1 MKKLNMDGKFVK
13 IMEAYGIDTTNVSLN
28 KDGSINCN
36 EHGNW
41 TYSSSKEI
49 AYQNRETTQSS
60 WKINDDKLEFLERK
74 NINLESKNE
83 KEIEIIIDGKLNP
96 LYFKNVKEEAEKYAK
111 EILNNNGLV
120 NYSKP
125 TNEIIEVKVLV
136 TKNNDEKVEEFL
148 MIEPNKILSIEEIVI
163 KRFDNRIDIS
173 EYQIL
178 ENKKFN
184 FGSSLDK
191 EFLKD
196 ITPNLVKELNSFLN
210 QDIKSIWLDAGS
222 SIYDLHFEIGINKDK
237 SSSALEYTDF
247 YFDISKDKKTLV
259 PYLNGTGD
267 LSEVVSKD
275 TVEKLI
281 KAIDKVKSV
290 RELEDKKDIKKT
302 STIKKKIKKD
312 DLER

>member
-1 MKKLNMDGKFVK
+1 MKKLNMNGKFVK
-13 IMEAYGIDTTNVSLN
+13 IMEAYGIDTDSVSLN

-83 KEIEIIIDGKLNP
+83 KE
-96 LYFKNVKEEAEKYAK
+96 
-111 EILNNNGLV
+111 
-120 NYSKP
+120 KP

-148 MIEPNKILSIEEIVI
+148 MIEPNKVLSIEEIVI
-163 KRFDNRIDIS
+163 KRFDNRIDVS

-191 EFLKD
+191 EFLQD

-210 QDIKSIWLDAGS
+210 QDIKSIWLDVGS

-247 YFDISKDKKTLV
+247 YFDIPKDKKTLV

-267 LSEVVSKD
+267 LSEIVSKD

>member
-1 MKKLNMDGKFVK
+1 MNGKFVK
-13 IMEAYGIDTTNVSLN
+13 IMEAYGIDTDSVSLN

-83 KEIEIIIDGKLNP
+83 KEN
-96 LYFKNVKEEAEKYAK
+96 
-111 EILNNNGLV
+111 
-120 NYSKP
+120 P

-148 MIEPNKILSIEEIVI
+148 MIEPNKVLSIEEIVI
-163 KRFDNRIDIS
+163 KRFDNRIDVS

-191 EFLKD
+191 EFLQD

-210 QDIKSIWLDAGS
+210 QDIKSIWLDVGS
-222 SIYDLHFEIGINKDK
+222 SIYDLHLEIGISKDK

>member
-13 IMEAYGIDTTNVSLN
+13 IMEAYGIDTDSVSLN

-60 WKINDDKLEFLERK
+60 WRINNDKLEFLERK

-83 KEIEIIIDGKLNP
+83 KEIEII
-96 LYFKNVKEEAEKYAK
+96 
-111 EILNNNGLV
+111 
-120 NYSKP
+120 
-125 TNEIIEVKVLV
+125 
-136 TKNNDEKVEEFL
+136 
-148 MIEPNKILSIEEIVI
+148 
-163 KRFDNRIDIS
+163 S

-178 ENKKFN
+178 ENKKIN

-191 EFLKD
+191 EFLQD

-210 QDIKSIWLDAGS
+210 QDIKSIWLDVGS

>member
-13 IMEAYGIDTTNVSLN
+13 IMEAYGIDTDSVSLN

-83 KEIEIIIDGKLNP
+83 KE
-96 LYFKNVKEEAEKYAK
+96 
-111 EILNNNGLV
+111 
-120 NYSKP
+120 KP

-136 TKNNDEKVEEFL
+136 TKDNDEKVEEFL
-148 MIEPNKILSIEEIVI
+148 MIEPNKVLSIEEIVI
-163 KRFDNRIDIS
+163 KRFDNRIDVS

-191 EFLKD
+191 EFLQD

-210 QDIKSIWLDAGS
+210 QDIKSIWLDVGS

>member
-13 IMEAYGIDTTNVSLN
+13 IMEAYGIDTDSVSLN

-83 KEIEIIIDGKLNP
+83 KE
-96 LYFKNVKEEAEKYAK
+96 
-111 EILNNNGLV
+111 
-120 NYSKP
+120 KP

-148 MIEPNKILSIEEIVI
+148 MIEPNKVLSIEEIVI
-163 KRFDNRIDIS
+163 KRFDNRIDVS

-191 EFLKD
+191 EFLQD

-210 QDIKSIWLDAGS
+210 QDIKSIWLDVGS

>member
-83 KEIEIIIDGKLNP
+83 KE
-96 LYFKNVKEEAEKYAK
+96 
-111 EILNNNGLV
+111 
-120 NYSKP
+120 KP

-148 MIEPNKILSIEEIVI
+148 MIEPNKVLSIEEIVI
-163 KRFDNRIDIS
+163 KRFDNRIDVS

-191 EFLKD
+191 EFLQD

-210 QDIKSIWLDAGS
+210 QDIKSIWLDVGS

-247 YFDISKDKKTLV
+247 YFDIPKDKKTLV

-267 LSEVVSKD
+267 LSEIVSKD

>member
-83 KEIEIIIDGKLNP
+83 KE
-96 LYFKNVKEEAEKYAK
+96 
-111 EILNNNGLV
+111 
-120 NYSKP
+120 KP

-148 MIEPNKILSIEEIVI
+148 MIEPNKVLSIEEIVI
-163 KRFDNRIDIS
+163 KRFDHRIDVS

-267 LSEVVSKD
+267 LSEIVSKD

>member
-1 MKKLNMDGKFVK
+1 MKKLNMDRNFVEILK
-13 IMEAYGIDTTNVSLN
+13 TYGIDTDNVSLN

-60 WKINDDKLEFLERK
+60 WRMNDNKLEFLERK
-74 NINLESKNE
+74 NINFESINE

-96 LYFKNVKEEAEKYAK
+96 LYFKNVKQEAEKYAN

-120 NYSKP
+120 NYLKP

-148 MIEPNKILSIEEIVI
+148 MIEPNKVLSIEEIVI
-163 KRFDNRIDIS
+163 KKFNHRIDVS

-191 EFLKD
+191 EFLQD
-196 ITPNLVKELNSFLN
+196 ITPNLVKQLNSFLN
-210 QDIKSIWLDAGS
+210 QDIKSIWLDVGS

-247 YFDISKDKKTLV
+247 YFDISKDRKTLV

-267 LSEVVSKD
+267 LSKVVSKD

-281 KAIDKVKSV
+281 IAIEKVKNAQ
-290 RELEDKKDIKKT
+290 ELENKSSVKKT
-302 STIKKKIKKD
+302 SSTKKKIKKD

>member
-1 MKKLNMDGKFVK
+1 MNKLNINSKFIE
-13 IMEAYGIDTTNVSLN
+13 IMKAYGIVPNDVTVNEN
-28 KDGSINCN
+28 GSINCG

-49 AYQNRETTQSS
+49 AYQTRETTQSS
-60 WKINDDKLEFLERK
+60 WRINNDKLEFLERK
-74 NINLESKNE
+74 NI
-83 KEIEIIIDGKLNP
+83 
-96 LYFKNVKEEAEKYAK
+96 
-111 EILNNNGLV
+111 
-120 NYSKP
+120 
-125 TNEIIEVKVLV
+125 
-136 TKNNDEKVEEFL
+136 
-148 MIEPNKILSIEEIVI
+148 
-163 KRFDNRIDIS
+163 
-173 EYQIL
+173 
-178 ENKKFN
+178 N

-267 LSEVVSKD
+267 LSEVFLV
-275 TVEKLI
+275 
-281 KAIDKVKSV
+281 
-290 RELEDKKDIKKT
+290 
-302 STIKKKIKKD
+302 
-312 DLER
+312 

>member
-13 IMEAYGIDTTNVSLN
+13 IMEAYGIDTDSVSLN

-83 KEIEIIIDGKLNP
+83 KE
-96 LYFKNVKEEAEKYAK
+96 
-111 EILNNNGLV
+111 
-120 NYSKP
+120 KP

-148 MIEPNKILSIEEIVI
+148 MIEPNKVLSIEEIVI
-163 KRFDNRIDIS
+163 KRFDNRIDVS

-191 EFLKD
+191 EFLQD

-210 QDIKSIWLDAGS
+210 QDIKSIWLDVGS

-247 YFDISKDKKTLV
+247 YFDIPKDKKTLV

-267 LSEVVSKD
+267 LSEIVSKD

>member
-1 MKKLNMDGKFVK
+1 MDGKFVK
-13 IMEAYGIDTTNVSLN
+13 IMEAYGIDTDSVSLN

-83 KEIEIIIDGKLNP
+83 KE
-96 LYFKNVKEEAEKYAK
+96 
-111 EILNNNGLV
+111 
-120 NYSKP
+120 KP

-148 MIEPNKILSIEEIVI
+148 MIEPNKVLSIEEIVI
-163 KRFDNRIDIS
+163 KRFDNRIDVS